1 MPLWQRLV
9 IVGVVVL
16 ATTVVAR
23 LIDRRIARCDLP
35 PEAITRYRVLLR
47 SVTTTIM
54 FVGLLSALLV
64 IPQVRAVAGGLLA
77 SSAVLG
83 IVVGFASQRTLGNF
97 VAGLLIAFNQPVRLG
112 DDVVIEDT
120 EGIVEEIG
128 LIYTFVR
135 TRNGDRLVIPN
146 EKLASDTIRNSTIR
160 SREKVAE
167 ITLQVTLGRGHGAR
181 SRAHPRRQ
189 RVHRRCGLDVELR
202 PELAASGRRRPE
214 LVRVRSRR
222 LFARLDPGGEE
233 PPAGRPQRHEQV
245 GCARHSRDRG

>member
-1 MPLWQRLV
+1 MPLWHRLAV
-9 IVGVVVL
+9 VGVVML
-16 ATTVVAR
+16 ITIVVAR
-23 LIDRRIARCDLP
+23 LIDRRIARRDLA
-35 PEAITRYRVLLR
+35 PEAITRYRVVR
-47 SVTTTIM
+47 RGITTTIL

-97 VAGLLIAFNQPVRLG
+97 VAGLLIAFTQPVRLG
-112 DDVVIEDT
+112 DDVVIEGT

-167 ITLQVTLGRGHGAR
+167 ITVQVPLGQDIGAVVDRLRGLREDADVFVSDLAGTATVVVRAR
-181 SRAHPRRQ
+181 VEDEAAAERLERELRLRAH
-189 RVHRRCGLDVELR
+189 ELLR
-202 PELAASGRRRPE
+202 
-214 LVRVRSRR
+214 
-222 LFARLDPGGEE
+222 GEGVY
-233 PPAGRPQRHEQV
+233 A
-245 GCARHSRDRG
+245 